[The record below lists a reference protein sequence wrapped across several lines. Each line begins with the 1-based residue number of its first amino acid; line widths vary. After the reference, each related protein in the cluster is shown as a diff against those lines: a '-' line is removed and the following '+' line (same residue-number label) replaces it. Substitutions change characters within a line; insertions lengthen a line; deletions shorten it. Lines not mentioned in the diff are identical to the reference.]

1 MSAVEEKE
9 PSTQE
14 ILGTYQNLMA
24 ECRNIATKIGELNLE
39 KDEHRLVIDT
49 MSKLDS
55 ARTAYRLVGGVL
67 VERTTGEILPA
78 IQQQYDGIST
88 LLEKLDET
96 LKTKEAERKA
106 YKEKYGIM
114 TQEEKENLLK
124 RQARESQNGGKMQL
138 NEKR

>member
-1 MSAVEEKE
+1 MSAMEEKE

-124 RQARESQNGGKMQL
+124 RQARESQNGGKMKL
-138 NEKR
+138 NEK

>member
-1 MSAVEEKE
+1 MSAMEEKE

>member
-9 PSTQE
+9 PTTQE

-24 ECRNIATKIGELNLE
+24 DCRNIATKIGELNLE

-124 RQARESQNGGKMQL
+124 RQARETQNGGKMQL
-138 NEKR
+138 R

>member
-124 RQARESQNGGKMQL
+124 RQARESQNGGKML
-138 NEKR
+138 K

>member
-9 PSTQE
+9 PTTQE

-24 ECRNIATKIGELNLE
+24 DCRNIATKIGELNLE

-55 ARTAYRLVGGVL
+55 ARTAYRLVSGVL

-124 RQARESQNGGKMQL
+124 RQARETQNGGKMQL
-138 NEKR
+138 R

>member
-124 RQARESQNGGKMQL
+124 RQARESQNGGKMKL
-138 NEKR
+138 NEK